1 MIIDQNES
9 YIYNTETPTYYDLN
23 PGDVFYFINDK
34 SKTVYMKLDKL
45 CHWYYVDLATGKTF
59 IFNDKTS
66 EPVHIYDGP
75 ILKVT
80 ECIAR

>member
-9 YIYNTETPTYYDLN
+9 YIYNMETPTYYDLN
-23 PGDVFYFINDK
+23 PGDVFYFISDK
-34 SKTVYMKLDKL
+34 TKTVYMKLDN
-45 CHWYYVDLATGKTF
+45 WGYVDLATGKTF
-59 IFNDKTS
+59 IFNDKVG

>member
-9 YIYNTETPTYYDLN
+9 YIITNKTPVYYDLN
-23 PGDVFYFINDK
+23 PGDVFYFISDK
-34 SKTVYMKLDKL
+34 TKTVYMKLDEL
-45 CHWYYVDLATGKTF
+45 CRLGYVDLATGKTF
-59 IFNDKTS
+59 IFNDKTG

>member
-45 CHWYYVDLATGKTF
+45 CHWYQLILLPVKLLSLMIKQGNQF
-59 IFNDKTS
+59 IFMM
-66 EPVHIYDGP
+66 VLF
-75 ILKVT
+75 LK
-80 ECIAR
+80 

>member
-1 MIIDQNES
+1 MIIEQSES
-9 YIYNTETPTYYDLN
+9 YIITDKSPTYYGLN
-23 PGDVFYFINDK
+23 PGDVFYFISDK
-34 SKTVYMKLDKL
+34 TKTVYMKLDN
-45 CHWYYVDLATGKTF
+45 WGYVDLATGKTF
-59 IFNDKTS
+59 IFNDKTG

>member
-23 PGDVFYFINDK
+23 PGDVFYFISDK
-34 SKTVYMKLDKL
+34 TKTVYMKLDKL
-45 CHWYYVDLATGKTF
+45 CHWYYVNLATGETF
-59 IFNDKTS
+59 NCNGETM
-66 EPVHIYDGP
+66 EPVHIYDSP